1 MRTGAS
7 ILRTFVLRTFV
18 LEIAVRSFAVVL
30 LLLAACRP
38 PSTVSSGTQGGSTTG
53 AAGPRAAVD
62 GFLAA
67 VKSQDLQAMSGYWGS
82 ERGPAREALAR
93 DVLEKRELIMQC
105 YLSHDRYNVLSE
117 MSGDKGR
124 RVLRVS
130 LSKGGL
136 TKETNFT
143 AVQGPADRWYVEE
156 VDLSNTA
163 ALCNSRG

>member
-1 MRTGAS
+1 MKK
-7 ILRTFVLRTFV
+7 
-18 LEIAVRSFAVVL
+18 FAVVL
-30 LLLAACRP
+30 LLLLSACP
-38 PSTVSSGTQGGSTTG
+38 KSQGGYTGPKASSATG
-53 AAGPRAAVD
+53 AASPRAAVD

-67 VKSQDLQAMSGYWGS
+67 VHAQDLQAMSGYWGS
-82 ERGPAREALAR
+82 EKGPAREALAR

-105 YLSHDRYNVLSE
+105 YLSHDRYNVLNE

-130 LSKGGL
+130 LSKGSI

-156 VDLSNTA
+156 VDLSSTA
-163 ALCNSRG
+163 ALCNNRG

>member
-1 MRTGAS
+1 MKR
-7 ILRTFVLRTFV
+7 L
-18 LEIAVRSFAVVL
+18 AVVL
-30 LLLAACRP
+30 LLLLGACP
-38 PSTVSSGTQGGSTTG
+38 KPGGFDGPKASASTG
-53 AAGPRAAVD
+53 AASPRAAVD

-67 VKSQDLQAMSGYWGS
+67 VHAQDLQAMSGYWGS

-105 YLSHDRYNVLSE
+105 YLTHDRYNVLNE
-117 MSGDKGR
+117 LSGDKGR

-130 LSKGGL
+130 LSKGGI

-143 AVQGPADRWYVEE
+143 AVQGPANRWYVEE

-163 ALCNSRG
+163 ALCNRG

>member
-1 MRTGAS
+1 MKR
-7 ILRTFVLRTFV
+7 
-18 LEIAVRSFAVVL
+18 FAVVL
-30 LLLAACRP
+30 LLLVGACR
-38 PSTVSSGTQGGSTTG
+38 SSAGGYNGPKASASTG
-53 AAGPRAAVD
+53 AATPRSAVD

-67 VKSQDLQAMSGYWGS
+67 VHSQDLQAMSGFWGS

-93 DVLEKRELIMQC
+93 DVLEKRELVMQC
-105 YLSHDRYNVLSE
+105 YLSHDRYGVLNE

-130 LSKGGL
+130 LTKGGI

-143 AVQGPADRWYVEE
+143 TVQGPAQRWYVEE

-163 ALCNSRG
+163 ALCNRG

>member
-1 MRTGAS
+1 MKK
-7 ILRTFVLRTFV
+7 
-18 LEIAVRSFAVVL
+18 FAVVL
-30 LLLAACRP
+30 LLLLSACP
-38 PSTVSSGTQGGSTTG
+38 KSHGYDGPKASSSTG
-53 AAGPRAAVD
+53 APNPRAAVD

-67 VKSQDLQAMSGYWGS
+67 VHSQDLQAMSGYWGS
-82 ERGPAREALAR
+82 EKGPAREALAR

-130 LSKGGL
+130 LSKGGM

-163 ALCNSRG
+163 ALCNNRG

>member
-1 MRTGAS
+1 MKK
-7 ILRTFVLRTFV
+7 
-18 LEIAVRSFAVVL
+18 FAVVL
-30 LLLAACRP
+30 LLLLGACP
-38 PSTVSSGTQGGSTTG
+38 KPGGYTGPKASASTG
-53 AAGPRAAVD
+53 APNARAAVD

-105 YLSHDRYNVLSE
+105 YLSHDSYNVLNE

-124 RVLRVS
+124 RVLRVK
-130 LSKGGL
+130 LSKGAL
-136 TKETNFT
+136 AKETNFT

-156 VDLSNTA
+156 VDLSSTA
-163 ALCNSRG
+163 ALCNRG

>member
-1 MRTGAS
+1 MET
-7 ILRTFVLRTFV
+7 
-18 LEIAVRSFAVVL
+18 AVKKFAVVL
-30 LLLAACRP
+30 LLLLGACP
-38 PSTVSSGTQGGSTTG
+38 KSGGYNGPKASASTG
-53 AAGPRAAVD
+53 AQTPRAAVD

-67 VKSQDLQAMSGYWGS
+67 VHSQDLQAMSGYWGS
-82 ERGPAREALAR
+82 EKGPAREALAR

-105 YLSHDRYNVLSE
+105 YLSHDRYNVLNE
-117 MSGDKGR
+117 MSGNKGR

-163 ALCNSRG
+163 ALCNRG

>member
-1 MRTGAS
+1 MKK
-7 ILRTFVLRTFV
+7 
-18 LEIAVRSFAVVL
+18 FAVVL
-30 LLLAACRP
+30 LLLLGACP
-38 PSTVSSGTQGGSTTG
+38 KSGGYTGPKASASTG
-53 AAGPRAAVD
+53 APTPRAAVD

-67 VKSQDLQAMSGYWGS
+67 VHSQDLQAMSGYWGS

-105 YLSHDRYNVLSE
+105 YLSHDRYNVLNE
-117 MSGDKGR
+117 MSGNKGR

-130 LSKGGL
+130 LSKGAL

-163 ALCNSRG
+163 ALCNRG